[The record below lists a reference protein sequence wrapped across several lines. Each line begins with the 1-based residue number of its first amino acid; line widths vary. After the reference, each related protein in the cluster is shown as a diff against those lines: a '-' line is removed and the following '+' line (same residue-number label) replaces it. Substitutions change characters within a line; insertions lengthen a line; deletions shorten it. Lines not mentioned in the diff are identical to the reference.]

1 LVATG
6 DQRLGELVGSGARR
20 AVWGGEVLMEVED
33 VQGLETER
41 KNEERRTKGVKLRIK
56 SAGKHNEERT
66 IENE

>member
-1 LVATG
+1 MAARNQG
-6 DQRLGELVGSGARR
+6 LGELIGTGAGGAVG
-20 AVWGGEVLMEVED
+20 GGEMLMEVED